1 MLLDGRRWPSPKEKC
16 TRPSDAKNPPDGAR
30 IFSPLAAPAHPGRCF
45 SSSGS
50 AVLAKKK
57 QVPDCSRAPRG
68 LSTGSGGEE
77 EEEEEEEKAEQ
88 ERRVSEGDPRLLRD
102 ASLSCIEP
110 QTQDWIGSRQDRA
123 RGGAELDRLGS
134 RARARPLQP
143 KSDSTPG
150 DRIGSARIGPGRA
163 ASRGQAT
170 TPRGSPERPCAG

>member
-1 MLLDGRRWPSPKEKC
+1 MAGSGQAAAQVAPSEKC

-77 EEEEEEEKAEQ
+77 EEEEEEEEEAEQ

-134 RARARPLQP
+134 RR
-143 KSDSTPG
+143 PG
-150 DRIGSARIGPGRA
+150 DNS
-163 ASRGQAT
+163 SGQ
-170 TPRGSPERPCAG
+170 PREAVCRVSSPERPREQRGGAA